1 MVGFNRRVAAA
12 RSAVWVLTL
21 ALQAAVQAAPP
32 AAAVPSPAASAA
44 GLASVT
50 IQGSGTSETSGFD
63 GVVEAVRQT
72 VIAAQ
77 VPGAVVA
84 LTVKAGDSVKAGQV
98 LARLDARAAQQNAAA
113 GDAQVRAAR
122 ADQELATREVE
133 RQRQLFAKQYI
144 SQAALE
150 RAEAQ
155 FKATEAQ
162 VAAQLAQAG
171 AARTQSGFYV
181 LSAPYAGV
189 VALVSVVQGDMALPG
204 RALMTLYDPA
214 ALRVTAS
221 LPQAAAARLSVA
233 DAAKTARVEVPG
245 LAPGRAAQMPVR
257 ITVLPTADPAT
268 HTVPVRFDLAAGSG
282 AAPGMF
288 ARVWLPQ
295 AGTGD
300 ARIYV
305 PLKSLVRRAEMSGVY
320 VLDAAGKPLLRQVR
334 LGRVSGE
341 SVELLAGAAI
351 GERVVLDPQAAAR
364 VR

>member
-1 MVGFNRRVAAA
+1 MDRSRRWAAA
-12 RSAVWVLTL
+12 CSVGL
-21 ALQAAVQAAPP
+21 ALALLLQAAAQAAPP
-32 AAAVPSPAASAA
+32 KALVAGSASPTAA
-44 GLASVT
+44 LASIT
-50 IQGSGTSETSGFD
+50 IKGSGSSESSGFD

-77 VPGAVVA
+77 VPGAVLA
-84 LTVKAGDSVKAGQV
+84 LAVKAGDSVKAGQV

-122 ADQELATREVE
+122 AEQEVATREVE

-155 FKATEAQ
+155 FKASDAQ

-189 VALVSVVQGDMALPG
+189 VAEVAVVQGDMAMPG

-214 ALRVTAS
+214 AMRVTAP
-221 LPQAAAARLSVA
+221 LPQAVAARLAAA
-233 DAAKTARVEVPG
+233 DAARTARVEVPG
-245 LAPGRAAQMPVR
+245 LPAERASQSPTR
-257 ITVLPTADPAT
+257 ISVLPSADPAT

-282 AAPGMF
+282 ATPGMF
-288 ARVWLPQ
+288 ARVWLPL
-295 AGTGD
+295 AAAAAAD
-300 ARIYV
+300 RIYV
-305 PLKSLVRRAEMSGVY
+305 PSTSLVRRAEMTGVY
-320 VLDAAGKPLLRQVR
+320 VLDAAGKPQLRQVR

-341 SVELLAGAAI
+341 AVEVLAGVAI
-351 GERVVLDPQAAAR
+351 GERVVLDPQAAAG